1 MQEQGVSSEQLT
13 HETSS
18 LVTNTSPVCILLNNF
33 DIKQNIGSIFRL
45 ADAMGSQYVYLTGRT
60 ATPPSRK
67 ITNTARSAEKYVAYT
82 YADNALDVV
91 TDLKTLGVTI
101 ISLEL
106 TQNSMDIEYLHLDKN
121 EKVCLILGSEKEG
134 VDDELLKASD
144 HIVHIPMHGH
154 KSSLNVSTAAAIAL
168 YKLNQFFNS

>member
-1 MQEQGVSSEQLT
+1 MLSEQLT

-18 LVTNTSPVCILLNNF
+18 LETKTFPVSILLNNF

-45 ADAMGSQYVYLTGRT
+45 ADAMGSQHVYLTGRT

-67 ITNTARSAEKYVAYT
+67 ITNTARSAEKYVAYS
-82 YADNALDVV
+82 YVDNALDVV
-91 TDLKTLGVTI
+91 RDLKSQGVTI

-106 TQNSMDIEYLHLDKN
+106 TQNSTDLENLSLDKN

-134 VDDELLKASD
+134 VDVELLKASD
-144 HIVHIPMHGH
+144 HIVHIAMHGH